1 MRALARS
8 PRRIRAPRPA
18 PRAGAGAEL
27 DPGPPFARLA
37 APSAAAS
44 PPGTTRRSAPARPV
58 PGTPAPLSSP
68 PDEPPRRRAATLAVH
83 AGEPRP
89 AIADAI
95 GTPLFPSSTYLLG
108 EPESFDDIRYVRLNN
123 TPNQRFVGE
132 KLAALEGS
140 EAALVTPS
148 GTAAISLALEAALEP
163 GDHVVTMD
171 VLYGGTRKIFDRLLG
186 RWGVTAS
193 YVPADDLDAWAR
205 AIRPETRVLYTESIV
220 NPTLDV
226 PPLAELAALAR
237 ARGLVSMIDNTLCS
251 PAAYRPIEHGFDVV
265 LHSAS
270 KYLNGHTD
278 VVAGVVAGGADR
290 VEAVRKY
297 ANLAG
302 VCLDPHGCHL
312 LHRGIKTLTLRYPAQ
327 ARNALALAERL
338 AAHPGVAAVRYP
350 GLPEDPAHDRARRWF
365 DAFGAMVSFVP
376 RGGVAAAD
384 RLLERVTI
392 PQIAPSL
399 GGVETL
405 ISRPATT
412 SHAGLDPAVRDA
424 MGVPDD
430 MVRVAVGIEDPDD
443 LIEDFERA
451 LAG

>member
-1 MRALARS
+1 MGR
-8 PRRIRAPRPA
+8 PR
-18 PRAGAGAEL
+18 G
-27 DPGPPFARLA
+27 A
-37 APSAAAS
+37 APPDHDHETSAHL
-44 PPGTTRRSAPARPV
+44 P
-58 PGTPAPLSSP
+58 SP

-89 AIADAI
+89 GFADAI

-108 EPESFDDIRYVRLNN
+108 DPESFDDIRYVRLNN
-123 TPNQRFVGE
+123 TPNQRFVAE

-171 VLYGGTRKIFDRLLG
+171 ALYGGTRKIFDRLLG
-186 RWGVTAS
+186 RWGVSAT
-193 YVPADDLDAWAR
+193 YVAADDLDAWAR
-205 AIRPETRVLYTESIV
+205 AIGPRTRVLYTESIV

-226 PPLAELAALAR
+226 PPLAELAAMAR
-237 ARGLVSMIDNTLCS
+237 DRGLVSMIDNTLCS
-251 PAAYRPIEHGFDVV
+251 PVAYRPIEHGFDVV

-278 VVAGVVAGGADR
+278 VVAGVVAGEAER
-290 VEAVRKY
+290 VEDVRRY

-302 VCLDPHGCHL
+302 VCLDPHACHL
-312 LHRGIKTLTLRYPAQ
+312 LGRGIKTLPLRYPAQ
-327 ARNALALAERL
+327 ARNAQILAERL
-338 AAHPGVAAVRYP
+338 AAHPTVASVRYP
-350 GLPEDPAHDRARRWF
+350 GLPEDPSHARAARWF

-384 RLLERVTI
+384 RVLARVTI

-412 SHAGLDPAVRDA
+412 SHAGLEPAVREA
-424 MGVPDD
+424 MGVPED
-430 MVRVAVGIEDPDD
+430 MVRVAVGIEDPED
-443 LIEDFERA
+443 LVADLEQA
-451 LAG
+451 LAGA